1 MTLPI
6 GGISI
11 PSFPTVPD
19 ISGIGGVGGVGG
31 TAAATSTPPVSAGEN
46 GFADILTGAI
56 ENVQGAQSNAD
67 SLAVQAAT
75 GDLKDVHDYMIAAQE
90 AQLTTEMFVTLKNK
104 AVEAFTEI
112 MRMPV

>member
-19 ISGIGGVGGVGG
+19 VSGIGGVAG

>member
-11 PSFPTVPD
+11 PSFPTAPD
-19 ISGIGGVGGVGG
+19 MSGIGGIGG
-31 TAAATSTPPVSAGEN
+31 TSAATGAPPVSTGDN

-56 ENVQGAQSNAD
+56 DNVQGAQSKAD
-67 SLAVQAAT
+67 GLAVQAAT

-90 AQLTTEMFVTLKNK
+90 ASLTTEMFVTIKNK

>member
-1 MTLPI
+1 MTFPI

-19 ISGIGGVGGVGG
+19 MSGVGGVSG

-90 AQLTTEMFVTLKNK
+90 ASLTTEMFVALKNQ
-104 AVEAFTEI
+104 AVQAFTEI
-112 MRMPV
+112 MRMPI

>member
-1 MTLPI
+1 MTSPI
-6 GGISI
+6 SGISI
-11 PSFPTVPD
+11 PSFPT
-19 ISGIGGVGGVGG
+19 ISSIGAPSGV
-31 TAAATSTPPVSAGEN
+31 TETPAVSSGDN
-46 GFADILTGAI
+46 GFADVLTGAI

-90 AQLTTEMFVTLKNK
+90 ASLTTEMFVTLKNK

-112 MRMPV
+112 MRMPI